1 MAMNAAPPH
10 RPVPPSA
17 SRLVR
22 AMLGRGM
29 ALLPLAAAVLLVGM
43 LMYHFVEGLAW
54 PAAFLNAAMLLG
66 GMGPVDPIKT
76 NLGRW
81 LIGCY
86 ALFAGLVFIAL
97 AGVMLAPV
105 LHHVLVHYHLVDRG
119 RGVS

>member
-1 MAMNAAPPH
+1 MAMSAAPPH

-17 SRLVR
+17 PRLVR

-29 ALLPLAAAVLLVGM
+29 ALLPL
-43 LMYHFVEGLAW
+43 
-54 PAAFLNAAMLLG
+54 AAMLLG